1 MNEAKK
7 INESI
12 NSLIEKMKKDFD
24 EAKNQQNLA
33 IKDSY
38 EKNKVLL
45 DKKIHTLN
53 IEFENKK
60 INLTKSVESNKLK
73 ILQNLPSI
81 CVELSDN
88 LYEKIMEEKIKG
100 DITEFNK
107 IVSENSNES

>member
-12 NSLIEKMKKDFD
+12 NSLIERMKKDFD

-45 DKKIHTLN
+45 DEKIHTLN
-53 IEFENKK
+53 DRI
-60 INLTKSVESNKLK
+60 
-73 ILQNLPSI
+73 
-81 CVELSDN
+81 
-88 LYEKIMEEKIKG
+88 
-100 DITEFNK
+100 
-107 IVSENSNES
+107 